1 MIKLVREA
9 DMSPCITDRLTVKCN
24 PTHFLQHIST
34 YFCYFFIFPHLFVN
48 LSGLDLCHVLL
59 ACLHSH
65 SPQQTQRNV
74 KSRLPNDIFPCLNS
88 PTLLFNS
95 QLSLRVSMPAAHK
108 HTPQR
113 ETLSYLS
120 HVIWS
125 AKTVLRYLFWITVTH
140 RWSPCCSSDVSHWH
154 ACVCKYFCEVR
165 TLGDLLQNVSFL
177 NPPYA
182 CG

>member
-9 DMSPCITDRLTVKCN
+9 DMSPCITDRLTVKCD

-74 KSRLPNDIFPCLNS
+74 KIRLPNDIFPCLNS

-95 QLSLRVSMPAAHK
+95 QLSLGLCQQHTNTLHRERDTLLPVTCYLVS
-108 HTPQR
+108 
-113 ETLSYLS
+113 
-120 HVIWS
+120 
-125 AKTVLRYLFWITVTH
+125 
-140 RWSPCCSSDVSHWH
+140 
-154 ACVCKYFCEVR
+154 
-165 TLGDLLQNVSFL
+165 
-177 NPPYA
+177 
-182 CG
+182 